1 MLAAEVESKTSY
13 RPVDAADQGNSLVV
27 ALSALRDPQARL
39 SWLVEWARHQ
49 PSLPVELRQDRHR
62 VEGCQV
68 RIWWIAELRGGRC
81 GFRTDSDAVTLKAL
95 AGFLAHHYSGRLP
108 SEIVA
113 GPRSSLER
121 LGLYRQL
128 AESRRATLQRIE
140 DQVHAWAGTLE
151 VRRD

>member
-1 MLAAEVESKTSY
+1 MLAAEVEPKTSN
-13 RPVDAADQGNSLVV
+13 RPVETADQGNSLVA

-49 PSLPVELRQDRHR
+49 PSLPAELRLDRHR

-68 RIWWIAELRGGRC
+68 RVWWIAELRDGHC
-81 GFRTDSDAVTLKAL
+81 EFQTDSDAVTLKAL
-95 AGFLAHHYSGRLP
+95 AGFLAQYYSGRRP

-113 GPRSSLER
+113 GPRSPLER

-151 VRRD
+151 HRGD

>member
-1 MLAAEVESKTSY
+1 MLAAEVEPKMSY
-13 RPVDAADQGNSLVV
+13 RPVDAVDQGNSLVA

-39 SWLVEWARHQ
+39 SWLVEWARQQ
-49 PSLPVELRQDRHR
+49 PSLPAELRQDRHR

-68 RIWWIAELRGGRC
+68 RIWWIAELRDGHC
-81 GFRTDSDAVTLKAL
+81 EFRTDSDAVTLKAL
-95 AGFLAHHYSGRLP
+95 AGFLAHHYSGRQA

-113 GPRSSLER
+113 GPRSPLKR

-140 DQVHAWAGTLE
+140 DQVHAWAGALE
-151 VRRD
+151 PRGD